1 VVEVGV
7 DDGST
12 AAQASVGRP
21 VGADQS
27 GLYDALI
34 VVSFGGPEGPD
45 DVLPFLRNVLRGR
58 DVPEHRMAEVAEHYH
73 RFGGISPI
81 NGQNRALVA
90 ALDAALRRNDWSLPV
105 YWGNRNWAP
114 MLADE
119 LARMRDDGVER
130 ALAFV
135 TSAYASYSGC
145 RQYLDDIER
154 ARAAV
159 GPGAPVV
166 DKLRLFYNHPGFV
179 DTWVAS
185 LGRSLAQS
193 GTAPSGDPL
202 GCEGRHGAVAGSAAP
217 TPVFPPL
224 SGPTSVLFTAH
235 SIPHAMADTSD
246 YVAQLTETARLVAD
260 GVGLPDGS
268 WRLVWQSRSGPA
280 TQPWLEPDVVDAM
293 AELPEGSTVVLAPIG
308 FVSDHMEV
316 VYDLDTV
323 AVAAGQSRG
332 QRVLRAATPG
342 TDHRFVEMIGA
353 LVAERLD
360 PSTPRRAVGRFGP
373 SPDRCTPGCCP
384 SPRQRL

>member
-1 VVEVGV
+1 MVEVGV
-7 DDGST
+7 EDGST
-12 AAQASVGRP
+12 PTQRSVGGP
-21 VGADQS
+21 VGAGQS
-27 GLYDALI
+27 GSYDALI

-58 DVPEHRMAEVAEHYH
+58 DIPEQRMAEVAEHYYH
-73 RFGGISPI
+73 FGGVSPI

-90 ALDAALRRNDWSLPV
+90 ALDAALRSTGSSLPV

-166 DKLRLFYNHPGFV
+166 DKLRLFYNHPAFI
-179 DTWVAS
+179 DAWVAS
-185 LGRSLAQS
+185 VRRLLVRSDTVLG
-193 GTAPSGDPL
+193 GDPA
-202 GCEGRHGAVAGSAAP
+202 GSGARHGAVAGSAAP
-217 TPVFPPL
+217 TVVPSPMP
-224 SGPTSVLFTAH
+224 GPTSVLFTAH
-235 SIPHAMADTSD
+235 SIPQAMADTSD

-260 GVGLPDGS
+260 GVGLSDGS

-293 AELPEGSTVVLAPIG
+293 TELPEGSTVVLAPIG

-323 AVAAGQSRG
+323 AVAAGKGRG

-342 TDHRFVEMIGA
+342 TDRRFVEMIGA

-360 PSTPRRAVGRFGP
+360 RSIPRRAVGRFGP

-384 SPRQRL
+384 SQRRRP